1 MKRAVLCLSIALAA
15 MSCESAAKHP
25 GMTVGLVTGTT
36 GFGICQLNVSSTGTC
51 AIVGGTA
58 GLVLGGITALVT
70 LFANTSAPAPDPY
83 LEEDARYQ
91 SVTPPPPGL
100 PVDAGVPVV
109 VDASLDAM

>member
-1 MKRAVLCLSIALAA
+1 

-25 GMTVGLVTGTT
+25 GLTVGIVTGTT

-58 GLVLGGITALVT
+58 ALALGGITALVT
-70 LFANTSAPAPDPY
+70 LFANTSAPPPDPD
-83 LEEDARYQ
+83 LDEEMRYQ

-109 VDASLDAM
+109 DAM

>member
-1 MKRAVLCLSIALAA
+1 VNRALVCAALLA

-25 GMTVGLVTGTT
+25 GITVGLVTGTT
-36 GFGICQLNVSSTGTC
+36 GFGICQLNVADTGTC

-58 GLVLGGITALVT
+58 ALALGGITALVT
-70 LFANTSAPAPDPY
+70 LFANTHAPEPDPV
-83 LEEDARYQ
+83 LDEETRYQ

-109 VDASLDAM
+109 DAM